1 MEVDYLT
8 SLPRRIHLIVDEGAK
23 AGASRPA
30 LTDERGIVWSYR
42 RLIDTIEAVAGDLA
56 RLGIRPGDRV
66 MVVGENSIG
75 AIVLMYAASRLDAWA
90 VMTSAR
96 LGPHELDAIEG
107 DCKPRRVFYTHG
119 ISAEADAAACRR
131 GAEAEAFT
139 GIGAIK
145 VGKLE
150 ASAVPE
156 EVYEDPARQVAVLIY
171 TTGTTG
177 RPKGVMLSHRNLAYV
192 AGRGKR
198 TNTLF
203 PEDVTLCV
211 MPISHSYGLTLLQ
224 GMLFVGAHLRIMPRF
239 SLTQAIDAV
248 VNGSLT
254 AFNAVPA
261 MLSRII
267 GSMMRNTW
275 PARPQP
281 SMALASMISWEMPFS
296 AACHSDM

>member
-156 EVYEDPARQVAVLIY
+156 EVYVSA
-171 TTGTTG
+171 GCG
-177 RPKGVMLSHRNLAYV
+177 R
-192 AGRGKR
+192 AG
-198 TNTLF
+198 
-203 PEDVTLCV
+203 P
-211 MPISHSYGLTLLQ
+211 
-224 GMLFVGAHLRIMPRF
+224 
-239 SLTQAIDAV
+239 
-248 VNGSLT
+248 
-254 AFNAVPA
+254 
-261 MLSRII
+261 
-267 GSMMRNTW
+267 
-275 PARPQP
+275 
-281 SMALASMISWEMPFS
+281 
-296 AACHSDM
+296 